1 MRACALTHC
10 SDLVRIGLE
19 QVTVNTGE
27 VIGVRPRYNGQT
39 RRSRLEWVVSAM
51 GYKAPADKDGIG
63 ASRQRAQLTRR
74 VDHQH
79 MVLDGERDAD
89 GGARTVLK
97 GAMAQHVTPTYRRH
111 SQNIR
116 HPVGVL
122 WRKHQ

>member
-79 MVLDGERDAD
+79 MVSMVSEMPAVAPASDLA
-89 GGARTVLK
+89 
-97 GAMAQHVTPTYRRH
+97 PTRC
-111 SQNIR
+111 
-116 HPVGVL
+116 
-122 WRKHQ
+122 